1 MKKISVVIPTLQRDV
16 ETLNNLVSTLLND
29 AMVDEI
35 LIIDNSLQNYSF
47 NNEKVR
53 VIVPQENLFVNPS
66 WNLGVREARNEYV
79 CLANDDIRIPNNF
92 CTKVL
97 ENFSDDF
104 GVVGMDNAYVTNTR
118 NKDNKVVIDI
128 NKVELN
134 DSREVNFKPVK
145 YRTHNFGIMMF
156 FKKENYVEIP
166 EDLKIFYGDDWIIY
180 HANKK
185 GKQSQVCT
193 GQEIYHLGSLSS
205 CKFVNVVKKE
215 DKIYWNY
222 VLPKYKRIFNH
233 VETCTHNI
241 FYIFGIKISIKS
253 NYKNKLF
260 ANTINYKNIPI
271 YIISF
276 NRLTMLKQLVNCLE
290 EKGYTNVQIIDNQ
303 STYPPLLEYYNSISN
318 KVHYL
323 DKNYG
328 HMAFWNCGQFEDVI
342 KNEYYVVTDSDILP
356 VEDCPDDFIELFY
369 EILNKNPHFTKVG
382 FSLKIDDIPDT
393 NKQKK
398 FIVRWESEFYKLKY
412 KYKFKNKDFNV
423 YDADIDTTFALY
435 KPNINTKKFGVAIRT
450 GYPYQSIHQPWY
462 RDSSIVT
469 EEELYYQKHAKQNI
483 SNYSVNITNKE
494 LENRTKQK
502 LNLLENI
509 FSITNIGAY
518 KQIHILGINVK
529 FKRRKVNIHGKNV
542 NKKLLKL
549 NHPNVGIWG

>member
-16 ETLNNLVSTLLND
+16 ETLNNLVSTLVND

-97 ENFSDDF
+97 ENFSNDF

-193 GQEIYHLGSLSS
+193 SQEIYHLGSLSS
-205 CKFVNVVKKE
+205 CKFTGLVNEEKK
-215 DKIYWNY
+215 KYLKHI
-222 VLPKYKRIFNH
+222 LPNYKRMLYY
-233 VETCTHNI
+233 VETCTHNVW
-241 FYIFGIKISIKS
+241 F
-253 NYKNKLF
+253 
-260 ANTINYKNIPI
+260 
-271 YIISF
+271 
-276 NRLTMLKQLVNCLE
+276 V
-290 EKGYTNVQIIDNQ
+290 
-303 STYPPLLEYYNSISN
+303 
-318 KVHYL
+318 
-323 DKNYG
+323 
-328 HMAFWNCGQFEDVI
+328 
-342 KNEYYVVTDSDILP
+342 
-356 VEDCPDDFIELFY
+356 
-369 EILNKNPHFTKVG
+369 
-382 FSLKIDDIPDT
+382 
-393 NKQKK
+393 
-398 FIVRWESEFYKLKY
+398 
-412 KYKFKNKDFNV
+412 
-423 YDADIDTTFALY
+423 
-435 KPNINTKKFGVAIRT
+435 
-450 GYPYQSIHQPWY
+450 
-462 RDSSIVT
+462 
-469 EEELYYQKHAKQNI
+469 
-483 SNYSVNITNKE
+483 
-494 LENRTKQK
+494 
-502 LNLLENI
+502 
-509 FSITNIGAY
+509 
-518 KQIHILGINVK
+518 LGIMISL
-529 FKRRKVNIHGKNV
+529 RKKVV
-542 NKKLLKL
+542 L
-549 NHPNVGIWG
+549 